1 MISQLNSKMNR
12 KYYYFFGISILF
24 FGIAQLFIFSTDLRS
39 EDELHQQHFNM
50 KYGIFAINQ
59 PEDLNFAGE
68 EIPIYSSEIWE
79 RIDKE
84 LLKNTYWQSNTMLY
98 FKKANKYFPIIEPI
112 LKEYNI
118 PDDFKYLALIESGL
132 DNVVSPA
139 GASGFWQILKGTAR
153 EHGLEVNSAID
164 ERYNLEK
171 ATVVACEYLQDAY
184 NKFGTWTMAAA
195 SYNMGKNGV
204 RRRIAKQE
212 SNNYYNLHLNNE
224 TSRYVFRIIAVKEI
238 LQNPRKYGFMF
249 REKDLYSMPNYR
261 TVDVDSTIADL
272 TEFAKSQN
280 IKVEQIDFLNID
292 AESHDFEVLESIDL
306 SFYNVQLICI
316 EMFDSGIKMN
326 EDKFKKYLSKYDYHL
341 IKIIGSNG
349 FFEYKN

>member
-24 FGIAQLFIFSTDLRS
+24 FGIAQLFIFSADLKS

-112 LKEYNI
+112 LKEHNI

-249 REKDLYSMPNYR
+249 RDKDMYTMPNYT
-261 TVDVDSTIADL
+261 TVVVDSTIVDLAD
-272 TEFAKSQN
+272 FAKKNGINYKLLKQFNPWLRATSLPDKSRRKY
-280 IKVEQIDFLNID
+280 ILKIPTDTDLMVFEDFAVD
-292 AESHDFEVLESIDL
+292 T
-306 SFYNVQLICI
+306 
-316 EMFDSGIKMN
+316 DSVK
-326 EDKFKKYLSKYDYHL
+326 
-341 IKIIGSNG
+341 
-349 FFEYKN
+349 

>member
-24 FGIAQLFIFSTDLRS
+24 FGIAQLFIFSADLKS

-139 GASGFWQILKGTAR
+139 GASGFWQILKETAR

-184 NKFGTWTMAAA
+184 NKFGNWTMAAA
-195 SYNMGKNGV
+195 SYNMGKNGA
-204 RRRIAKQE
+204 RRRIEKQE

-238 LQNPRKYGFMF
+238 MQNPRKYGFMF
-249 REKDLYSMPNYR
+249 RKKDLYSMPNYT
-261 TVDVDSTIADL
+261 TVEVDSTIVDLAD
-272 TEFAKSQN
+272 FAKKNGINYKLLKKFNPWLRSTSLPN
-280 IKVEQIDFLNID
+280 KSRRRYILKIPTDTDLMVFEDFAVD
-292 AESHDFEVLESIDL
+292 T
-306 SFYNVQLICI
+306 
-316 EMFDSGIKMN
+316 DSVK
-326 EDKFKKYLSKYDYHL
+326 
-341 IKIIGSNG
+341 
-349 FFEYKN
+349 

>member
-24 FGIAQLFIFSTDLRS
+24 FGIAQLYIFSADLKS

-112 LKEYNI
+112 LKEHNI

-249 REKDLYSMPNYR
+249 REKDLYSMPNYT
-261 TVDVDSTIADL
+261 TVEVDSTIVDLAD
-272 TEFAKSQN
+272 FAKKNGINYKLLKQFNPWLRSTSLPDKSRRKY
-280 IKVEQIDFLNID
+280 ILKIPTDTDLMVFEDFAVD
-292 AESHDFEVLESIDL
+292 T
-306 SFYNVQLICI
+306 
-316 EMFDSGIKMN
+316 DSVK
-326 EDKFKKYLSKYDYHL
+326 
-341 IKIIGSNG
+341 
-349 FFEYKN
+349 

>member
-24 FGIAQLFIFSTDLRS
+24 FGIAQLFIFSADLKS

-112 LKEYNI
+112 LKENNI

-184 NKFGTWTMAAA
+184 NKFGNWTMAAA
-195 SYNMGKNGV
+195 SYNMGKNGA
-204 RRRIAKQE
+204 RRRIEKQE

-249 REKDLYSMPNYR
+249 REKDLYSMPNYT
-261 TVDVDSTIADL
+261 TVEVDSTIVDLAD
-272 TEFAKSQN
+272 FAKKNGINYKLLKQFNPWLRSTSLPDKSRRKY
-280 IKVEQIDFLNID
+280 ILKIPTDTDLMVFEDFAVD
-292 AESHDFEVLESIDL
+292 T
-306 SFYNVQLICI
+306 
-316 EMFDSGIKMN
+316 DSVK
-326 EDKFKKYLSKYDYHL
+326 
-341 IKIIGSNG
+341 
-349 FFEYKN
+349 